1 LPEHPRIAYVR
12 VNNFGKHTRDEM
24 DAVMNQLDEHGYEAL
39 ILDLRNNPGG
49 YLDAAVSMSDLFLE
63 SGTICTI
70 RGRDATTIRDRFEAT
85 GPGTYSGFPMVVL
98 VNRFSASASEIV
110 AAALQ
115 DHHRAIV
122 IGERSYGKG
131 SVQSV
136 IRLGHGDRELKLT
149 TAYYFRPSNKKIHR
163 RPDPTQPGGRESE
176 NEEWGVIPDDGYR
189 LELSDEQ
196 LHDWTSWRN
205 KRDLP
210 PRGSKLDNPA
220 EHDKQLDKA
229 VEYLES
235 QLNKPESSAQ
245 RGLGG
250 LSLAGVRF
258 SALALTFENKI
269 ALDLFHENSP
279 WKHPLVRFLL
289 VGFGNL
295 GRLFAVKNGR
305 AVEPQLGPLVQ
316 THLLPR
322 PAHIAPD
329 THKHLANQVK
339 VDAC

>member
-1 LPEHPRIAYVR
+1 
-12 VNNFGKHTRDEM
+12 M
-24 DAVMNQLDEHGYEAL
+24 
-39 ILDLRNNPGG
+39 
-49 YLDAAVSMSDLFLE
+49 
-63 SGTICTI
+63 
-70 RGRDATTIRDRFEAT
+70 GR
-85 GPGTYSGFPMVVL
+85 GTYNGFPMVVL

-115 DHHRAIV
+115 DHHRAV
-122 IGERSYGKG
+122 VVGERSYGKG

-210 PRGSKLDNPA
+210 PRGSKLDNPT

-235 QLNKPESSAQ
+235 QLNKPDQMPNA
-245 RGLGG
+245 
-250 LSLAGVRF
+250 A
-258 SALALTFENKI
+258 
-269 ALDLFHENSP
+269 
-279 WKHPLVRFLL
+279 
-289 VGFGNL
+289 
-295 GRLFAVKNGR
+295 
-305 AVEPQLGPLVQ
+305 
-316 THLLPR
+316 
-322 PAHIAPD
+322 
-329 THKHLANQVK
+329 
-339 VDAC
+339 